1 MHTENGFIIEFI
13 FYNES
18 KFSEMLRQSVLEPFC
33 KLIIIYM
40 YNQLVIMNLE
50 LNNGDMQTE
59 TRIACV
65 DATEFLSAVYK
76 LVHKRKNP

>member
-18 KFSEMLRQSVLEPFC
+18 KFSEMLRQSGLELIC

-50 LNNGDMQTE
+50 FNNGDRQTGKNFN
-59 TRIACV
+59 RQA
-65 DATEFLSAVYK
+65 AK
-76 LVHKRKNP
+76 LNINLLREDTASGSQ

>member
-18 KFSEMLRQSVLEPFC
+18 KFSEMLRQSVLELFC

-50 LNNGDMQTE
+50 LNNGDRQTSKNFN
-59 TRIACV
+59 RQA
-65 DATEFLSAVYK
+65 AK
-76 LVHKRKNP
+76 LDINLLRGDTASVAQ

>member
-1 MHTENGFIIEFI
+1 MHTKNGFIIEFI

-18 KFSEMLRQSVLEPFC
+18 KFSEMLRQSVLELFC

-50 LNNGDMQTE
+50 LNNGDRQTG
-59 TRIACV
+59 
-65 DATEFLSAVYK
+65 
-76 LVHKRKNP
+76 KNFNRQAANLNINLLRRDTASVAQ

>member
-1 MHTENGFIIEFI
+1 MHKENGFIIEFI

-18 KFSEMLRQSVLEPFC
+18 KFSEMLRQSVLELFC

-50 LNNGDMQTE
+50 LNNGDRQTGKNFNRQAAKLNINLLRGD
-59 TRIACV
+59 TA
-65 DATEFLSAVYK
+65 SASQ
-76 LVHKRKNP
+76 

>member
-1 MHTENGFIIEFI
+1 MHSENGFIIEFI

-18 KFSEMLRQSVLEPFC
+18 KFSEMLRQSVLELFC

-50 LNNGDMQTE
+50 LNNGDRQTSKNFNRQAAKLNINLLRGD
-59 TRIACV
+59 TA
-65 DATEFLSAVYK
+65 SASQ
-76 LVHKRKNP
+76 

>member
-18 KFSEMLRQSVLEPFC
+18 KFSEMLRQSVLELFC

-40 YNQLVIMNLE
+40 YNQLVIMNLGQ
-50 LNNGDMQTE
+50 NNGDRQTSKNFNRQAAKLNINLLRGD
-59 TRIACV
+59 TA
-65 DATEFLSAVYK
+65 SASQ
-76 LVHKRKNP
+76 